1 MTISDC
7 TAIMAPI
14 GVGMA
19 LALGLAAVGIALSA
33 DVEGGQTAWSRL
45 VASGR
50 RVSCCFRVRGHEN
63 L

>member
-19 LALGLAAVGIALSA
+19 LALGLAAVGIALS
-33 DVEGGQTAWSRL
+33 VEVETRQTVWSQL
-45 VASGR
+45 LAGAR
-50 RVSCCFRVRGHEN
+50 RVSCCFRIRGHEN